1 MPDLNTESN
10 YVQGII
16 HKYIQE
22 LKDIGVAGVR
32 WDAAKHIGECS
43 GNLAYHIHYAIYSY
57 YSPYLH

>member
-32 WDAAKHIGECS
+32 WDAAKHIGLPSEGDS
-43 GNLAYHIHYAIYSY
+43 F
-57 YSPYLH
+57 